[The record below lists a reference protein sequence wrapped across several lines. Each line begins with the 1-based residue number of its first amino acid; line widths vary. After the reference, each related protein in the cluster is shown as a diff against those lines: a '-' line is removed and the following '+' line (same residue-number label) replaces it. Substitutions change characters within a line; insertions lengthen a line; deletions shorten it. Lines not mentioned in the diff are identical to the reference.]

1 MNRIR
6 LRNAR
11 LNRSQ
16 RRGAAVIEF
25 AVCIP
30 VIVLLVLGSIEATSM
45 IFLKQSLHTAAYEGA
60 REAIR
65 TTADPAEATRRAQA
79 ILDARFVNGA
89 RISFPLG
96 NITSARR
103 GELVA
108 VEVTASSQ
116 ANSPLAGRFIANR
129 NLTVRT
135 TMVKE

>member
-1 MNRIR
+1 M
-6 LRNAR
+6 
-11 LNRSQ
+11 
-16 RRGAAVIEF
+16 
-25 AVCIP
+25 
-30 VIVLLVLGSIEATSM
+30 GSIEATSM

-65 TTADPAEATRRAQA
+65 TNAEQAEATRRAQA

-89 RISFPLG
+89 RITFPLG
-96 NITSARR
+96 NVTDIRR

-116 ANSPLAGRFIANR
+116 NNSPLAGRFIANR